1 MSEKQMDYVN
11 IDKIQPND
19 IIANS
24 QLTINRNFAELAE
37 KLNNIIHLFG
47 TNGVFDNYYPIDIEW
62 NKSDNGMIYGN
73 MILNDEL
80 ETELPTQPLP
90 FATQEMGGILS
101 TTSQTIAGN
110 KTFINDIILSYDKIN
125 KILQIR

>member
-110 KTFINDIILSYDKIN
+110 KTFINDIILSYDKLN
-125 KILQIR
+125 KK

>member
-1 MSEKQMDYVN
+1 MDYVN

-37 KLNNIIHLFG
+37 KLNNIIHLLG

-101 TTSQTIAGN
+101 TTSQAIAGN

-125 KILQIR
+125 KKWSWVI